1 MVTQANQ
8 PSKIAAKLVQVMKA
22 CAYVQKDAENKEQRY
37 KYVSAA
43 AVLEKVNAALVE
55 ANMVSIPEFSVVS
68 EKDKPTAKGAVWQ
81 LVTVQCKLL
90 IIDADSGEAV
100 TVVSLGTGTDP
111 GDKASAKAQTMAIKY
126 AWLTALNIETGDEP
140 SADERTDQQT
150 FMQSGAPPTA
160 PPPPGLPQGQTG
172 NPRIQTICNYWQRLG
187 WDINSLNNYLEQRFH
202 KPIIQ
207 ITDAELY
214 VVENEAEMYTK
225 QRMV

>member
-1 MVTQANQ
+1 MATQ

-22 CAYVQKDAENKEQRY
+22 CAYVQKDAENKEQKY

-68 EKDKPTAKGAVWQ
+68 EKEKPTARGGVWQ
-81 LVTVQCKLL
+81 LVTVQCKMT
-90 IIDADSGEAV
+90 IIDADSGETL

-150 FMQSGAPPTA
+150 FMQSGAPPA
-160 PPPPGLPQGQTG
+160 PGPVPGSPPSLPV
-172 NPRIQTICNYWQRLG
+172 NPRIQTICNHWQRLG
-187 WDINSLNNYLEQRFH
+187 WDINGLNPYLENRFH
-202 KPIIQ
+202 KPVNQ
-207 ITDAELY
+207 VTDAELF
-214 VVENEAEMYTK
+214 VVENEAAEYTR